1 MAVFLKSRER
11 MYLVSLEDKV
21 TLVFDRYGEF
31 LSDGLDEQDSYFI
44 ARSVLTRVFVNAEVV
59 TAGIGVTDAR
69 NELDTPTSRPVKTL
83 TRFLDTTSKSGK
95 KVKGRVTYKIY
106 ATK

>member
-1 MAVFLKSRER
+1 MAVFLKSRGR
-11 MYLVSLEDKV
+11 LYLVSLEDKV

-31 LSDGLDEQDSYFI
+31 MSDRLDEHDHYFI
-44 ARSVLTRVFVNAEVV
+44 SRSVLTRVFVNAEVV
-59 TAGIGVTDAR
+59 TAGIGVTGAI
-69 NELDTPTSRPVKTL
+69 NELDAPTVSPMKTL
-83 TRFLDTTSKSGK
+83 TRFLNTTAKNGK

>member
-1 MAVFLKSRER
+1 MAVFLKSKER

-31 LSDGLDEQDSYFI
+31 LSDRLDEQDHYFI
-44 ARSVLTRVFVNAEVV
+44 ARSALTRVFVNAEVV

-69 NELDTPTSRPVKTL
+69 NELDTPTSRPMKTL

-95 KVKGRVTYKIY
+95 RVKGRVTYKIY
-106 ATK
+106 ATE

>member
-11 MYLVSLEDKV
+11 MYLVSLEDRV

-31 LSDGLDEQDSYFI
+31 LSDRLDEQDSYFI
-44 ARSVLTRVFVNAEVV
+44 ARSVPTRVFVNAEVT

-69 NELDTPTSRPVKTL
+69 NELNNPTSHPMKTL
-83 TRFLDTTSKSGK
+83 TRFLDTTKSGK